1 VVQGLNISEHSDNQD
16 GHARPPATAAIKP
29 GVEDMD
35 SPPATR
41 DEILLL
47 SKRAELHL
55 KPEHFEELV
64 EAYALVEK
72 MLPTVRCVFDIKG
85 EPAHVF
91 VAKMFEQGTN

>member
-1 VVQGLNISEHSDNQD
+1 
-16 GHARPPATAAIKP
+16 
-29 GVEDMD
+29 
-35 SPPATR
+35 
-41 DEILLL
+41 
-47 SKRAELHL
+47 
-55 KPEHFEELV
+55 V